1 MNPAIMGKLVDLFKS
16 VANLSEKVVEQS
28 DPEKYAKSVNELSQ
42 GVDNTYDQMRKI
54 IIESD
59 KFTDAQ
65 KLKKLEKLAEQEMET
80 KKKCDE
86 AIKGNR
92 EHVAKI
98 ALELVKGFLTCG
110 VSFAPSIVKEIKS
123 AGKNQKELIEVETP
137 LLETENGSK

>member
-1 MNPAIMGKLVDLFKS
+1 MNPAIIEKLIDLFKS

-65 KLKKLEKLAEQEMET
+65 KLKKLKKLAEQEMET